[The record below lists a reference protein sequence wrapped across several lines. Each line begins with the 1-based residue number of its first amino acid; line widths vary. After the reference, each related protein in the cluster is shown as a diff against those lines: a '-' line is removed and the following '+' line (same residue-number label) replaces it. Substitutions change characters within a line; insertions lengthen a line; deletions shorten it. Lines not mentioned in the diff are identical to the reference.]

1 MAVRKGT
8 PTAAEQQLASE
19 QAIAGIVSD
28 DVRQAADKRAAAA
41 SRKPDD
47 GMVAALLQERRGYVQ
62 RGRDDR
68 IAQVD
73 EQLALH
79 GYVAPDAPDGGE

>member
-1 MAVRKGT
+1 MAVRKGAPQGVT
-8 PTAAEQQLASE
+8 EQQLASE

-28 DVRQAADKRAAAA
+28 DVREAAGKRAAAA

-47 GMVAALLQERRGYVQ
+47 GMIAALLQERRGYVQ
-62 RGRDDR
+62 RGREDR

-73 EQLALH
+73 VQLELH
-79 GYVAPDAPDGGE
+79 GYVAPDGAE